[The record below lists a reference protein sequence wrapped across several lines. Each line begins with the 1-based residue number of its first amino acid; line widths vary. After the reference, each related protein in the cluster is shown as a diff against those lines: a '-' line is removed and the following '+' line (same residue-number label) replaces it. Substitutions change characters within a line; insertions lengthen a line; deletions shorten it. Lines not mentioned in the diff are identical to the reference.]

1 MAITVNQYGTG
12 TPSSQGNNTITHFY
26 DRAGIRAATT
36 KNVYQMLADRK
47 SMPTKYGKNFKI
59 SKWLWGLDNKVVDD
73 NGKFVGNP
81 NGLYS
86 GRDATDV
93 TNGLPGLDE
102 GSGPANSFSIK
113 KVTMS
118 TSLSRYGEMIEY
130 TDEVEMFSEDA
141 LQIRYREELGDR
153 ARRRYEDLVQLDML
167 AGTFVKYGGIATTR
181 CELGGGDDASS
192 GEYAIDETLV
202 RKSVKDLVKYRA
214 KKHTKMVTGSTKIDT
229 KTVNSAYYSIV
240 GPEIKYDLEGLD
252 KYIPVYRYANATNV
266 AEGEFGLLYDMRF
279 IESESAMTYRHQG
292 HMVGDGSAASAVCY
306 SSVGAD
312 CQGNDDDK
320 YHYDAFP
327 VLVVTEGCFATV
339 GLKGHSKVKF
349 NAISPNNKE
358 LNNPYGT
365 KGLFSYNFWYAGII
379 LEAEKLL
386 RLEVTCKLV

>member
-1 MAITVNQYGTG
+1 MAVVVNQYNHGTDS
-12 TPSSQGNNTITHFY
+12 TQGANTITHFY

-36 KNVYQMLADRK
+36 RNIYQQLCDRR

-59 SKWLWGLDNKVVDD
+59 SKWLWGLDRQVVDD

-93 TNGLPGLDE
+93 TNGLPHLNE
-102 GSGPANSFSIK
+102 GDGAKNSFTIK

-118 TSLSRYGEMIEY
+118 TSLQRYGEMIEY

-141 LQIRYREELGDR
+141 IQIRYREELGDR

-167 AGTFVKYGGIATTR
+167 SGTFVKYGGDATKR
-181 CELGGGDDASS
+181 SDLGGDDDTTSDR
-192 GEYAIDETLV
+192 YTIDETLV

-229 KTVNSAYYSIV
+229 RTVNSAYYAIV

-252 KYIPVYRYANATNV
+252 NFIPVYRYADATNI
-266 AEGEFGLLYDMRF
+266 AEGEFGLVYDMRF
-279 IESESAMTYRHQG
+279 IESESALTYRHQG
-292 HMVGDGSAASAVCY
+292 HEVGDGSAPSAVCY
-306 SSVGAD
+306 SSKASD
-312 CQGNDDDK
+312 GN
-320 YHYDAFP
+320 YYYDVFP
-327 VLVVTEGCFATV
+327 ALIVTDGSFATV
-339 GLKGHSKVKF
+339 GLKGHGKVKF
-349 NAISPNNKE
+349 NAISPSNKE